1 MLNQSVQSKP
11 SSRCARAILS
21 LLARRAVEDDH
32 PEVALELEVTAF
44 KVTLG
49 HRHCGK
55 CGCIAVHGEQHQAK
69 RCFRLRLCFP
79 SLLTWAW
86 CCLSAASV
94 AASASAS
101 ACAPSGRGAAR
112 AARVS
117 RRDSRSRVALPVC
130 PRPRPRPR
138 RRHRKKIALRSSSG
152 HSSFT
157 RWRPAAPP
165 LAKFRKSD
173 ETTKVSPKSVSSWL
187 H

>member
-138 RRHRKKIALRSSSG
+138 PRGRRSNGDRQARGYSRGGGEERVVHATTSG
-152 HSSFT
+152 CTST
-157 RWRPAAPP
+157 RQVPQM
-165 LAKFRKSD
+165 
-173 ETTKVSPKSVSSWL
+173 
-187 H
+187 

>member
-117 RRDSRSRVALPVC
+117 RRSSRSRVALPVC
-130 PRPRPRPR
+130 PRPRPRVVLVLAEEDR
-138 RRHRKKIALRSSSG
+138 MAIARHEATREAAAKSA
-152 HSSFT
+152 SFT
-157 RWRPAAPP
+157 RRRPAAPP
-165 LAKFRKSD
+165 LAKFRKCD
-173 ETTKVSPKSVSSWL
+173 ETTQ
-187 H
+187 